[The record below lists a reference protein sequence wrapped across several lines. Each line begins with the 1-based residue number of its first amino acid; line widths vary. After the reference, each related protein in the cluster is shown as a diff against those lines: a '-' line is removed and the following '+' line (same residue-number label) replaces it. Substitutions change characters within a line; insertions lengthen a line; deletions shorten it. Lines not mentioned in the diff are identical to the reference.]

1 MYIHVARFN
10 KIKKNY
16 AISHEKISYYKKS
29 IQNLVPRNDNL
40 LDDKTPK
47 ALKLPN
53 TW

>member
-1 MYIHVARFN
+1 MKKFLITKKVY
-10 KIKKNY
+10 KILFL
-16 AISHEKISYYKKS
+16 H
-29 IQNLVPRNDNL
+29 RNDNL